1 MPTWIV
7 LLITAAYMAVLFAI
21 AWRRD
26 KKSTDPSFRQ
36 PTLTYALALGVYC
49 TSWTF
54 FGAVGTAAGGGWQFL
69 PIYLG
74 PALVFLFLP
83 GLIRRIGNVAQRE
96 NVSSLSDFLSAR
108 YGKSQGVAVVATL
121 AAVTGSLPYIA
132 LQLQSVGMSFQALT
146 GTTTTVAAETPHE
159 TVLITALVLAAFAIL
174 FGARNS
180 DTTKYN
186 AGLMQVLA
194 VEAVLKL
201 AALMAV
207 CALSIAMLNG
217 SPEPPRLTVQE
228 TFGSETVSG
237 RFITI
242 TLLSMAAIICLPRQF
257 HVAIV
262 ERREPNEVRTAR
274 WAFPLYLALT
284 SAVVVPITMAGL
296 NLLPTGSAPDL
307 FVLSLPLQ
315 QGDGMLAMLVFLGGF
330 SAAMGMVVVS
340 TIALSTMV
348 TNDLIVPALMRS
360 GRFDAISGQSG
371 ARLLLVRRSVIV
383 FLLLL
388 AFGFYRMPG
397 GSNALAQIGLLS
409 FAAAIQFAPALVGAV
424 TWSKGQRQGVIAGL
438 VLGIMI
444 WAYTLLLPAA
454 LGIEAMRAHLPGWA
468 DPHGLFG
475 VTFGDPLTHGVFV
488 SLSANCAAFIF
499 LSLRVQG
506 GLRDRVQA
514 AAFVGQHRVAQNFQF
529 GGTDAHTDTS
539 PEGLKAL
546 ASRFLNR
553 NAVEHAFEAFG
564 LETGTPVSGKQP
576 ADELLIQHTEKLLA
590 KALGASSARVVISSA
605 IGGPNVTLPEVLSI
619 LDHKT
624 RSERFERHMLQS
636 MLENIDHGISVVDQ
650 EQKLVAWNSAYVE
663 LFQYPAELVVVGASV
678 TDLIKYNLQQGWIEG
693 DPKEQS
699 ERRIAHM
706 QVGKRHMLERQIP
719 DGRHL
724 RIIGNPMPGGGYVT
738 SFIDITQDKL
748 KEQALIEANERLE
761 DRVAERTMA
770 LSEMANDLDQAR
782 QDAEGANASK
792 TRFLAAA
799 SHDLLQPLNAAR
811 LLLGA
816 IESDPNMAP
825 DKRVGLLDKADR
837 SIKSADDLLK
847 GLLDISRLD
856 HGTITAKPTAVPL
869 GPLFEDLVDEALPM
883 AEEAGLRLKVVPTRL
898 SVNADPG
905 FLESILRNFLSNA
918 RRYTRDGGVLI
929 GARRR
934 GDQVRIEVWDTGPGI
949 AEHQQLELFEEFR
962 RFEDTDNAGLRG
974 AGLGL
979 SIAKRL
985 AELMGSEIGVRST
998 LGQGSVFFVSCPIAG
1013 NPRITQTPRER
1024 NLSKSSEALS
1034 GLSVLCVDDEPA
1046 ILDATRL
1053 LLQTWG
1059 CEVRLALTP
1068 SEAEA
1073 IAMQVPIDVIMADL
1087 NLRADRDGIE
1097 LVSAL
1102 VSELSAPENVAI
1114 ITANNTQSVVDRCAQ
1129 LGLHLLKKPSAP
1141 KEVRAFLELCASR
1154 LKAQAA
1160 E

>member
-7 LLITAAYMAVLFAI
+7 LLTTAAYMAVLFAV

-26 KKSTDPSFRQ
+26 KAATLPGFRQ

-54 FGAVGTAAGGGWQFL
+54 FGAVGTAAGDGWNFL

-74 PALVFLFLP
+74 PALIFLFLP
-83 GLIRRIGNVAQRE
+83 SLIRRIGNIAQRE
-96 NVSSLSDFLSAR
+96 SVSSLSDFLSAR
-108 YGKSQGVAVVATL
+108 YGKSQGVAVIATL

-132 LQLQSVGMSFQALT
+132 LQLQSVGMSFQAIT
-146 GTTTTVAAETPHE
+146 GASAGIAAEPPHE
-159 TVLITALVLAAFAIL
+159 TVLFTALVLAAFAIL
-174 FGARNS
+174 FGARQS
-180 DTTKYN
+180 DTTKHN
-186 AGLMQVLA
+186 AGLMQILA
-194 VEAVLKL
+194 VEAVIKL
-201 AALMAV
+201 AALFAV
-207 CALSIAMLNG
+207 CALSIAMLSG
-217 SPEPPRLTVQE
+217 ATEPPRITAQE
-228 TFGSETVSG
+228 TFGSETLSG

-274 WAFPLYLALT
+274 WAFPIYLALT
-284 SAVVVPITMAGL
+284 SVVVIPITMAGL
-296 NLLPTGSAPDL
+296 NMLPAGSAPDL

-315 QGDGMLAMLVFLGGF
+315 QGDGVLAMLVFLGGF
-330 SAAMGMVVVS
+330 SAAMGMVIVS
-340 TIALSTMV
+340 SIALSTMV
-348 TNDLIVPALMRS
+348 TNDLIVPALMRT
-360 GRFDAISGQSG
+360 GRFDTIAGQSG
-371 ARLLLVRRSVIV
+371 ARLLTLRRTVIV
-383 FLLLL
+383 LLLLL
-388 AFGFYRMPG
+388 AFGFYRLTG

-409 FAAAIQFAPALVGAV
+409 FAAAIQFAPALIGAI
-424 TWSKGQRQGVIAGL
+424 TWSRGHRRGVIAGL
-438 VLGIMI
+438 VIGIGV
-444 WAYTLLLPAA
+444 WAYTLLIPAA
-454 LGIEAMRAHLPGWA
+454 IGIEALQAAVPNWA
-468 DPHGLFG
+468 NPHALFG
-475 VTFGDPLTHGVFV
+475 IGMGDPLTHGVVFSLGLNTAVFVLV
-488 SLSANCAAFIF
+488 SLQAQS
-499 LSLRVQG
+499 R
-506 GLRDRVQA
+506 LRDLVQA
-514 AAFVGQHRVAQNFQF
+514 AAFIGQHRVADNIGFADV
-529 GGTDAHTDTS
+529 GSASAIT

-546 ASRFLNR
+546 AARFLNT
-553 NAVEHAFEAFG
+553 NAVEHAFAAFG
-564 LETGTPVSGKQP
+564 AESGVPVTGKHA
-576 ADELLIQHTEKLLA
+576 ADDSLIQHTEKLLA

-605 IGGPNVTLPEVLSI
+605 IGGPNVTLPDVLSI

-650 EQKLVAWNSAYVE
+650 EQRLVAWNSAYVD
-663 LFQYPAELVVVGASV
+663 LFQYPSELVVVGAAV
-678 TDLIKYNLQQGWIEG
+678 TDLIKHNLNQGWIDG
-693 DPKEQS
+693 DPTEQAQ
-699 ERRIAHM
+699 RRIAHM
-706 QVGKRHMLERQIP
+706 QVGKRHMLEREIP
-719 DGRHL
+719 DGRYL

-748 KEQALIEANERLE
+748 KEQALIEANESLE

-770 LSEMANDLDQAR
+770 LSKMASDLDKAR
-782 QDAEGANASK
+782 RDAEGANASK

-816 IESDPNMAP
+816 IDSEP
-825 DKRVGLLDKADR
+825 DMSPLKREDLLKKADR

-856 HGTITAKPTAVPL
+856 HGAITAKPVSVQL
-869 GPLFEDLVDEALPM
+869 GPLFEDLSDEAAPM
-883 AEEAGLRLKVVPTRL
+883 AAEAGLRLKVVATRL
-898 SVNADPG
+898 SVQADPG

-918 RRYTRDGGVLI
+918 RRYTREGGVLI

-934 GDQVRIEVWDTGPGI
+934 GDLVRIEVWDTGPGVP
-949 AEHQQLELFEEFR
+949 EYRQSELFEEFR
-962 RFEDTDNAGLRG
+962 RFEDIDNAGLRG

-998 LGQGSVFFVSCPIAG
+998 PGRGSMFYVTCPIAG
-1013 NPRITQTPRER
+1013 QAPRTEKP
-1024 NLSKSSEALS
+1024 SETALAKPATALT
-1034 GLSVLCVDDEPA
+1034 GLNVLCVDDEPA

-1059 CEVRLALTP
+1059 CEPRLASNP
-1068 SEAEA
+1068 SEAER
-1073 IAMQVPIDVIMADL
+1073 IAVQEPIDVIIADL
-1087 NLRADRDGIE
+1087 DLRADRDGIE
-1097 LVSAL
+1097 LVTGL
-1102 VSELSAPENVAI
+1102 RKRLSEPGNIAI
-1114 ITANNTQSVVDRCAQ
+1114 ITAKSTQSVVDRCHQ
-1129 LGLHLLKKPSAP
+1129 QGLHLLKKPSAP
-1141 KEVRAFLELCASR
+1141 KEIRSFLDLCASR